1 MSHNAPLGSV
11 CIKSWLCA
19 FWFDDMLRRRG
30 LWQGSLLGSVC
41 DLKPI
46 ETEHAGVNLTESFK
60 WTSIA
65 ISNQFH
71 WLFFLFGLFF
81 LCFIHIRSSTSFS
94 CFLGC
99 NCNGLAD
106 ECVFDAE
113 QYRSTGSGG
122 RCVGCRK
129 NTAGP
134 HCERC
139 RENFFRS
146 LPQQSCQNCKCNA
159 MGELRIHSLQSH
171 SFTLSLLS
179 CFNPC
184 NRF

>member
-1 MSHNAPLGSV
+1 MS
-11 CIKSWLCA
+11 
-19 FWFDDMLRRRG
+19 RRRG

-46 ETEHAGVNLTESFK
+46 ETEHVGVNLTESFGR
-60 WTSIA
+60 TSAA
-65 ISNQFH
+65 IFNQFY
-71 WLFFLFGLFF
+71 LFFFLFCLFF
-81 LCFIHIRSSTSFS
+81 LCFILIRSSTSFS
-94 CFLGC
+94 CFSGC
-99 NCNGLAD
+99 NCSGLAD

-122 RCVGCRK
+122 RCVGCRE

-146 LPQQSCQNCKCNA
+146 LLQRTCQNCNCNA
-159 MGELRIHSLQSH
+159 MGELYTHTQQTNCASIIHT
-171 SFTLSLLS
+171 FTT
-179 CFNPC
+179 FFYQPM
-184 NRF
+184 